1 MQSLGRT
8 RTRPS
13 SLTYNNAM
21 KKIYLLLFLVCSGLS
36 PFSQEENTEE
46 FFEISKNLTIFS
58 DVYKNINFYFVD
70 ETNPGELMKTGID
83 AMLKSLD
90 PYTNY
95 IPESNIE
102 DYRMMQSGQY
112 GGIGSLIRKQGG
124 FVQITNPYQGFP
136 AQKAGL
142 RAGDII
148 KKIDGKSIEGKSSS
162 EVSELLKGAKGTEV
176 KLTIERPKETDLL
189 PITVV
194 RELIKIPT
202 VPYFKEIAEGVGYI
216 KLTQFMATS
225 SAELGSALRTLKDS
239 NNISGLILDLRG
251 NPGGLLHESVNIVNM
266 FVPKGTKVVET
277 KGRLKQNN
285 LTYVARNKPVDLK
298 IPLVVLIDG
307 NSASASEIVSG
318 TLQDLDRA
326 VVIGN
331 QSFGKGLVQ
340 QTKEMEY
347 NSIIKLTIA
356 KYYTPS
362 GRCIQ
367 RLDYSDRNTT
377 GKGTNISD
385 SLVHSFKTKNGRP
398 VTDGR
403 GISPDVEITESD
415 ISSISAAL
423 LTKDIIFDF
432 ATAYFY
438 DNKTLASAREF
449 KLSDTEYQKF
459 VTYALEQEFDYSTG
473 SEMIL
478 EALEKTAKKEKYYD
492 SAKEEFDALVKSLS
506 PDKKR
511 DLEKFRTEIVRLIE
525 NEIIGRYYFQDG
537 QMTHDLIQDDYV
549 LKAIEVLN
557 NTAEYNKIL
566 KP

>member
-1 MQSLGRT
+1 
-8 RTRPS
+8 
-13 SLTYNNAM
+13 M
-21 KKIYLLLFLVCSGLS
+21 KKIYILIFLITSNFGA
-36 PFSQEENTEE
+36 FSQKENTEE

-58 DVYKNINFYFVD
+58 EVYKNINFYFVD

-90 PYTNY
+90 PYTNF

-112 GGIGSLIRKQGG
+112 GGIGSLIRKQGE
-124 FVQITNPYQGFP
+124 FVQITNPYKGFP

-142 RAGDII
+142 KAGDLI
-148 KKIDGKSIEGKSSS
+148 KEIDGKSIEGKSSS
-162 EVSELLKGAKGTEV
+162 EVSDLLKGAKGTDV
-176 KLTIERPKETDLL
+176 ILSVERTKETTLL
-189 PITVV
+189 LITVT
-194 RELIKIPT
+194 RELITIPT
-202 VPYFKEIAEGVGYI
+202 VPYFNEVSNGVGYI
-216 KLTQFMATS
+216 KLTQFMGTS
-225 SAELGSALRTLKDS
+225 SSELGKVFRALIDT
-239 NNISGLILDLRG
+239 NNITSLILDLRG
-251 NPGGLLHESVNIVNM
+251 NPGGLLNESVNIVNM

-285 LTYVARNKPVDLK
+285 LTYFGRNKPLDLK
-298 IPLVVLIDG
+298 IPLVVLVNG

-326 VVIGN
+326 VIIGN
-331 QSFGKGLVQ
+331 QSYGKGLVQ
-340 QTKEMEY
+340 QTKDMEY

-367 RLDYSDRNTT
+367 RLDYSNRNTT

-385 SLVHSFKTKNGRP
+385 SLVQSFKTKNGRP

-403 GISPDVEITESD
+403 GITPDIEVKEKS
-415 ISSISAAL
+415 ISSISTAL

-432 ATAYFY
+432 ATDFY
-438 DNKTLASAREF
+438 YENKEIASPKDY
-449 KLSDTEYQKF
+449 KLGDEEYKKF
-459 VTYALEQEFDYSTG
+459 VLYALNKDFEYTTG
-473 SEMIL
+473 SEKTL
-478 EALEKTAKKEKYYD
+478 ERLKEVAQDEQYYEA
-492 SAKEEFDALVKSLS
+492 AKEEFDALVKSLS

-511 DLEKFRTEIVRLIE
+511 DLKKFKDEITMLVE
-525 NEIIGRYYFQDG
+525 NEIIGRYYFQEG
-537 QMTHDLIQDDYV
+537 QMTHDLMKDDYV
-549 LKAIEVLN
+549 LKAIEVLTN
-557 NTAEYNKIL
+557 KAEYDKIL

>member
-1 MQSLGRT
+1 
-8 RTRPS
+8 
-13 SLTYNNAM
+13 M
-21 KKIYLLLFLVCSGLS
+21 KKIYLIIFLFSSTLGT
-36 PFSQEENTEE
+36 FSQEENTEE
-46 FFEISKNLTIFS
+46 YFEISKNLTIFS
-58 DVYKNINFYFVD
+58 EVYKNINFYFVD

-112 GGIGSLIRKQGG
+112 GGIGSLIRKQGE
-124 FVQITNPYQGFP
+124 FVQITNPYEGLP

-142 RAGDII
+142 KAGDVI
-148 KKIDGKSIEGKSSS
+148 KEIDGKSIEGKSST
-162 EVSELLKGAKGTEV
+162 EVSELLKGAKGTDV
-176 KLTIERPKETDLL
+176 VLSIERPKKTGLL
-189 PITVV
+189 PITVK

-202 VPYFKEIAEGVGYI
+202 VPYFKEVKDGVGYI
-216 KLTQFMATS
+216 KLTQFMGTS
-225 SAELGSALRTLKDS
+225 SAELGQAFKNLVDS
-239 NNISGLILDLRG
+239 SNITSLILDLRG
-251 NPGGLLHESVNIVNM
+251 NPGGLLNESVNIVNM

-285 LTYVARNKPVDLK
+285 FTYFGRNKPVDLK
-298 IPLVVLIDG
+298 IPIAVLING

-326 VVIGN
+326 VIIGN

-340 QTKEMEY
+340 QTKDMEY

-385 SLVHSFKTKNGRP
+385 SLVQNFKTKNGRP

-403 GISPDVEITESD
+403 GITPDIEVKEQS
-415 ISSISAAL
+415 ISSISGAL
-423 LTKDIIFDF
+423 LRKDIIFDF
-432 ATAYFY
+432 ATDFYY
-438 DNKTLASAREF
+438 DNEKIASATEF
-449 KLSDTEYQKF
+449 KLTDEEYNKF
-459 VTYALEQEFDYSTG
+459 VKYAMSKEFEYSTG
-473 SEMIL
+473 SEKIL
-478 EALEKTAKKEKYYD
+478 ERLKEVAEREQYYE
-492 SAKEEFDALVKSLS
+492 SAKEEYEALVKSLS
-506 PDKKR
+506 PDKDR
-511 DLEKFRTEIVRLIE
+511 DLKKFEDEIKLLIE
-525 NEIIGRYYFQDG
+525 NEIIGRYYFQKG
-537 QMTHDLIQDDYV
+537 QMTHDLTSDEYV
-549 LKAIEVLN
+549 LKAIEILQN
-557 NTAEYNKIL
+557 KTEYDKIL

>member
-1 MQSLGRT
+1 
-8 RTRPS
+8 
-13 SLTYNNAM
+13 M
-21 KKIYLLLFLVCSGLS
+21 KKIFLFLFILPASFAS
-36 PFSQEENTEE
+36 FSQEENTEE

-58 DVYKNINFYFVD
+58 EVYKNINFFFVD

-112 GGIGSLIRKQGG
+112 GGIGSLIRKEGE
-124 FVQITNPYQGFP
+124 FVQITNPYEGFP

-142 RAGDII
+142 KAGDLI
-148 KKIDGKSIEGKSSS
+148 KEIDGKSIEGKSSS
-162 EVSELLKGAKGTEV
+162 EVSDLLKGAKGTDVVLKV
-176 KLTIERPKETDLL
+176 KRTKEAELIA
-189 PITVV
+189 ITVK

-202 VPYFKEIAEGVGYI
+202 VPYFKEVKEGVGYI
-216 KLTQFMATS
+216 KLTQFMGTS
-225 SAELGSALRTLKDS
+225 SAELEKAFKSLRDS
-239 NNISGLILDLRG
+239 NNITSLILDLRG
-251 NPGGLLHESVNIVNM
+251 NPGGLLNESVNIVNM

-285 LTYVARNKPVDLK
+285 FTYFGRRKPLDLK
-298 IPLVVLIDG
+298 IPLAVLING
-307 NSASASEIVSG
+307 SSASASEIVSG

-326 VVIGN
+326 VIIGN

-340 QTKEMEY
+340 QTKDMEY

-367 RLDYSDRNTT
+367 RLDYSNRNTT

-385 SLVHSFKTKNGRP
+385 SLVQSFTTKNGRP

-403 GISPDVEITESD
+403 GITPDIEIEEQ
-415 ISSISAAL
+415 SISAISGAL
-423 LTKDIIFDF
+423 LTKNIIFDF
-432 ATAYFY
+432 ATDFY
-438 DNKTLASAREF
+438 YENNKSSVPVSFTLSEEQY
-449 KLSDTEYQKF
+449 KKF
-459 VTYALEQEFDYSTG
+459 VSFALKADFEYETG
-473 SEMIL
+473 SEKIL
-478 EALEKTAKKEKYYD
+478 EALEKRAKKDKYYE
-492 SAKEEFDALVKSLS
+492 SAKAEFAALEVSLS
-506 PDKKR
+506 PDKQR
-511 DLEKFRTEIVRLIE
+511 DLTKFKEEIKQLIE
-525 NEIIGRYYFQDG
+525 NEIIGRYYFQEG
-537 QMTHDLIQDDYV
+537 QMTHDLTSDEHV
-549 LKAIEVLN
+549 LKAIEVLTN
-557 NTAEYNKIL
+557 KEEYDKIL

>member
-1 MQSLGRT
+1 
-8 RTRPS
+8 
-13 SLTYNNAM
+13 M
-21 KKIYLLLFLVCSGLS
+21 KNIYILIFLITSNFGA
-36 PFSQEENTEE
+36 FSQKENTEE

-58 DVYKNINFYFVD
+58 EVYKNINFYFVD

-90 PYTNY
+90 PYTNF

-112 GGIGSLIRKQGG
+112 GGIGSLIRKQGE
-124 FVQITNPYQGFP
+124 FVQITNPYKGFP

-142 RAGDII
+142 KAGDLI
-148 KKIDGKSIEGKSSS
+148 KEIDGKSIEGKSSS
-162 EVSELLKGAKGTEV
+162 EVSDLLKGAKGTDV
-176 KLTIERPKETDLL
+176 ILSVERTKETTLL
-189 PITVV
+189 LITVT
-194 RELIKIPT
+194 RELITIPT
-202 VPYFKEIAEGVGYI
+202 VPYFNEVSNGVGYI
-216 KLTQFMATS
+216 KLTQFMGTS
-225 SAELGSALRTLKDS
+225 SSELGKAFRALIDT
-239 NNISGLILDLRG
+239 NNITSLILDLRG
-251 NPGGLLHESVNIVNM
+251 NPGGLLNESVNIVNM

-285 LTYVARNKPVDLK
+285 LTYFGRNKPLDLK
-298 IPLVVLIDG
+298 IPLVVLVNG

-326 VVIGN
+326 VIIGN
-331 QSFGKGLVQ
+331 QSYGKGLVQ
-340 QTKEMEY
+340 QTKDMEY

-367 RLDYSDRNTT
+367 RLDYSNRNTT

-385 SLVHSFKTKNGRP
+385 SLVQSFKTKNGRP

-403 GISPDVEITESD
+403 GITPDIEVKEKS
-415 ISSISAAL
+415 ISSISTAL

-432 ATAYFY
+432 ATDFY
-438 DNKTLASAREF
+438 YENKEIASPKDY
-449 KLSDTEYQKF
+449 KLGDEEYKKF
-459 VTYALEQEFDYSTG
+459 VLYALNKDFDYTTG
-473 SEMIL
+473 SEKTL
-478 EALEKTAKKEKYYD
+478 ERLKEVAQDEQYYEA
-492 SAKEEFDALVKSLS
+492 AKEEFDALVKSLS

-511 DLEKFRTEIVRLIE
+511 DLKKFKDEITMLVE
-525 NEIIGRYYFQDG
+525 NEIIGRYYFQEG
-537 QMTHDLIQDDYV
+537 QMTHDLMKDDYV
-549 LKAIEVLN
+549 LKAIEVLTN
-557 NTAEYNKIL
+557 KAEYDKIL